1 MKHKDYWR
9 KRFRQLEESQNKKG
23 QQCYEEIEKQY
34 RRAQK
39 EIEGKIAAWYQRFA
53 VNNEISLQETK
64 KLIHSRELAEFKWD
78 VNEYIRYGKE
88 NAMNQ
93 KWLKELEN
101 ASARYHITC
110 LEVIKLQ
117 MQQSLE
123 VLFGNQLDSLDSV
136 MRNIYTD
143 GYYHTAF
150 EIHKG
155 LGVGWE
161 FAVLDEKTINKVIK
175 KPWAVDGKNFSE
187 RVWGNR
193 RKLVNELNQA
203 LVQNMILGQNPQKA
217 IDTIARKMKVSKQ
230 NAGKI
235 VMTEE
240 AFFSSA
246 AQRDCF
252 YELGVEQF
260 EIVAT
265 LDSRTSPLCRQLD
278 GQRFPMLQYEAGVT
292 APPFHVYCR
301 TTTVPSF
308 EDSLDT
314 SGERA
319 ARGRNGKIYYVPAGM
334 TYKQWENAF
343 VNGDMSGLQKTEFGK
358 GDNK

>member
-9 KRFRQLEESQNKKG
+9 KRFKKLEESQNKKG
-23 QQCYEEIEKQY
+23 QQCYAEIEKQY
-34 RRAQK
+34 HRAQK

-53 VNNEISLQETK
+53 VNNEISLQEAR
-64 KLIHSRELAEFKWD
+64 KLLRGRELAELKWD
-78 VNEYIRYGKE
+78 VNDYIRYGEE
-88 NAMNQ
+88 NAMTQ
-93 KWLKELEN
+93 QWMKELEN
-101 ASARYHITC
+101 ASARYHISR
-110 LEVIKLQ
+110 LEAIKLQ

-123 VLFGNQLDSLDSV
+123 VLFGNQLDVLDSV
-136 MRNIYTD
+136 MRSVYTD
-143 GYYHTAF
+143 GYYHTAY

-161 FAVLDEKTINKVIK
+161 FAAIDEKTISKVIK
-175 KPWAVDGKNFSE
+175 KPWAADGKNFSE

-193 RKLVNELNQA
+193 KKLVNELNQT
-203 LVQNMILGQNPQKA
+203 LVQNMILGQNPQKV

-230 NAGKI
+230 NAGKL

-252 YELGVEQF
+252 HELGVEQF

-265 LDSRTSPLCRQLD
+265 LDSKTSPLCRQMD

-308 EDSLDT
+308 DDSLDT
-314 SGERA
+314 AGERI
-319 ARGRNGKIYYVPAGM
+319 ARSQDGKIYYVPAAM

-343 VNGDMSGLQKTEFGK
+343 VNGDKAGLQEAELGK
-358 GDNK
+358 ADNK